1 MTEARIPLLSPEATA
16 KLAEEQGIKPAQS
29 SRNVYRLLLRRPRLA
44 VAMRDLLNRLLF
56 RSVLDDRLRE
66 LAILRIGWV
75 TDSDYEWSQHWSIA
89 IENFGLDPDDLLAVR
104 DWQASERFDE
114 LDRAVLAATDETL
127 AEGRIGDESWAAL
140 QALLDEE
147 ACIDLLLVIGA
158 WQMVSTLL
166 RSTQMPLDAG
176 AESWPP
182 DGRGP
187 NAS

>member
-1 MTEARIPLLSPEATA
+1 MTEARIPLLSPEAA
-16 KLAEEQGIKPAQS
+16 AGVAEEQGIKPAQS

-75 TDSDYEWSQHWSIA
+75 TDADYEWSQHWSIA
-89 IENFGLDPDDLLAVR
+89 IENFGLDPADLQAVR
-104 DWQASERFDE
+104 DWRGSERFDA

-127 AEGRIGDESWAAL
+127 AEGRIGDASWAAL
-140 QALLDEE
+140 QEHLDEE

-158 WQMVSTLL
+158 WQMVSTLV
-166 RSTQMPLDAG
+166 RSSRMPLDEG

-187 NAS
+187 RSA

>member
-1 MTEARIPLLSPEATA
+1 MSDVRIPLLSPEETA
-16 KLAEEQGIKPAQS
+16 RVAEEQGIKPAQS
-29 SRNVYRLLLRRPRLA
+29 SRNVYRLLLRRPRMA

-75 TDSDYEWSQHWSIA
+75 TDADYEWSQHWTIA
-89 IENFGLDPDDLLAVR
+89 IENFDLDPVDLLAVR
-104 DWQASERFDE
+104 EWRDSDRFDV

-127 AEGRIGDESWAAL
+127 AEGRVGDSTWAIL
-140 QALLDEE
+140 KEKLDEE

-166 RSTQMPLDAG
+166 RSSQMPLAPG

-187 NAS
+187 KAD